1 MLHNMIDQAAYM
13 AHGYCLLWK
22 PWLISI
28 HAGSDFLIFIA
39 YMAIPVAIWIFVKK
53 RDDLELKPLAILF
66 AAFIFLCGLSHA
78 VQGLT
83 LWWPIYETQGYV
95 KAATAIVSVATAFI
109 IFPLIPKALAI
120 PSPRQLSLV
129 NEGLAIEVAAHRATL
144 SELEK
149 AKDELEM
156 RVAERTK
163 ELEHSKARFEALV
176 RASAQIV
183 WTRDPRGELIGDCPS
198 WRNFTGQSIEDSEV
212 WRLDTGYPPRRS
224 KRHDGRMARSPAN
237 QEDIFRQEYRLQH
250 AELGYRWTAAKA
262 VPMTANGEV
271 LEWVGMNT
279 DVDER
284 RRWEDHTQFVMREL
298 SHRTKNLLA
307 VIYSMAR
314 QSAKNARDGDFLA
327 DFSERIQGLSRS
339 HDLLVSSNWM
349 GVALE
354 EHLRNQLMPF
364 ADAGGSQIH
373 ISGPSLMLGPAATQ
387 ALGLAF
393 HELATNAAKHGALA
407 QADGSI
413 EVAWDVEPKEAGEV
427 FKLAWR
433 EHSHGSGRNGENKA
447 GFGYVVLNRVVPNS
461 LLGVVEYRMGEDG
474 VSWQIEA
481 PLHEVAPPS
490 ERHQKLSL

>member
-22 PWLISI
+22 PWLISL

-83 LWWPIYETQGYV
+83 LWWPVYETQGYV

-156 RVAERTK
+156 RVAERTR

-176 RASAQIV
+176 RASAQVV

-198 WRNFTGQSIEDSEV
+198 WRNFTGQSIEALKCGGWIQAIHPD
-212 WRLDTGYPPRRS
+212 DRS
-224 KRHDGRMARSPAN
+224 ATMAAW
-237 QEDIFRQEYRLQH
+237 QEALRTKKAFSLEYRLH
-250 AELGYRWTAAKA
+250 HTELGYRWTAVKA
-262 VPMTANGEV
+262 VPLTANGEV

-279 DVDER
+279 DIDER

-314 QSAKNARDGDFLA
+314 QSAKNARDGDFLT

-354 EHLRNQLMPF
+354 EHLRNQLQPF
-364 ADAGGSQIH
+364 VDAGGRQIH

-413 EVAWDVEPKEAGEV
+413 DIAWNVEPKEDGEV
-427 FKLAWR
+427 FKLAWQ

-447 GFGYVVLNRVVPNS
+447 GFGYVVLNRVVPDS
-461 LLGVVEYRMGEDG
+461 LLGVVDYRMGEDG

-481 PLHEVAPPS
+481 PLHEVAPSS
-490 ERHQKLSL
+490 EHHQKLSL

>member
-22 PWLISI
+22 PWLIAM
-28 HAGSDFLIFIA
+28 HAGSDFFIFIA
-39 YMAIPVAIWIFVKK
+39 YMAIPFAIWLFVKK
-53 RDDLELKPLAILF
+53 RNDLELKPLALLF

-83 LWWPIYETQGYV
+83 LWWPVYETQGYV
-95 KAATAIVSVATAFI
+95 KVATAIVSVATAAV

-120 PSPRQLSLV
+120 PSPRQLGIV
-129 NEGLAIEVAAHRATL
+129 NEGLATEVAAHRATL
-144 SELEK
+144 FELEK
-149 AKDELEM
+149 AKSELEM

-198 WRNFTGQSIEDSEV
+198 WREFTGQSIEGLRCGGWIQAVHPSDRNALTAAWQEAL
-212 WRLDTGYPPRRS
+212 RT
-224 KRHDGRMARSPAN
+224 KMAFSL
-237 QEDIFRQEYRLQH
+237 EYRLHH
-250 AELGYRWTAAKA
+250 AELGYRWTAVKA
-262 VPMTANGEV
+262 VPLKTNGEV
-271 LEWVGMNT
+271 VEWVGMNT

-284 RRWEDHTQFVMREL
+284 RRWEDHTQFVMKEL
-298 SHRTKNLLA
+298 SHRTKNLLT

-314 QSAKNARDGDFLA
+314 QSARNGHAGNFLA

-349 GVALE
+349 GVLLE
-354 EHLRNQLMPF
+354 EHLNTQLKPF
-364 ADAGGSQIH
+364 IAAGCRQIR

-407 QADGSI
+407 QTDGSI
-413 EVAWDVEPKEAGEV
+413 DIAWDVELKEAGDV

-433 EHSHGSGRNGENKA
+433 ERSHGSERNAEHKA
-447 GFGYVVLNRVVPNS
+447 GFGYVVLNRVVPDS
-461 LLGVVEYRMGEDG
+461 LLGVVEYRMSDEG

-490 ERHQKLSL
+490 EHRPNLAI

>member
-39 YMAIPVAIWIFVKK
+39 YMAIPFAIWSFVKK
-53 RDDLELKPLAILF
+53 RDDLELKPLALLF

-83 LWWPIYETQGYV
+83 LWWPVYETQGYV
-95 KAATAIVSVATAFI
+95 KAATAIVSVATAVM

-120 PSPRQLSLV
+120 PSPRQLSVV

-144 SELEK
+144 IELEK
-149 AKDELEM
+149 AKNELEM

-183 WTRDPRGELIGDCPS
+183 WTRDAQGEFIGDCPS
-198 WRNFTGQSIEDSEV
+198 WREFTGQSLNGMKSGGWMQAIHPDDQGAV
-212 WRLDTGYPPRRS
+212 IAAW
-224 KRHDGRMARSPAN
+224 
-237 QEDIFRQEYRLQH
+237 QEAQRTKKTYSVEYRLQH
-250 AELGYRWTAAKA
+250 GELGYRWTAAKA
-262 VPMTANGEV
+262 VPMTANGGV

-279 DVDER
+279 DIDER

-314 QSAKNARDGDFLA
+314 QSAKNARDEDFLT

-354 EHLRNQLMPF
+354 EHLRNQLKPF
-364 ADAGGSQIH
+364 VDAGGRQIH

-433 EHSHGSGRNGENKA
+433 EHSHGFGGNGQNKA
-447 GFGYVVLNRVVPNS
+447 GFGYVVLNRVVPDS